1 MNKSTIYILKGLRKL
16 YAKAFRVPS
25 LPKPACEQD
34 PLAVSRIIYDK
45 LIDDKP
51 CMIARFGSTE
61 LVTLVNYLGV
71 KQSDRSILKYIQ
83 GRSLPWWW
91 HEGIMDQIQRWS
103 GFFPPTQNKIEQFC
117 ELMLED
123 MKEVDVLG
131 SWLSDES
138 YIEARCSY
146 IKVRLILMEPF
157 WTNLSWM
164 RALEGK
170 KVLIIHPFA
179 ETIRMQ
185 YGKRHFLFDNPT
197 VLPEFSSLKIIKA
210 VQTLGRS
217 DDRFED
223 WFDALES
230 MKNEIDK
237 TDFEFALIGCGAYGF
252 PLAAYVKRIGKKS
265 IHLGGALQLLFG
277 IKGNRWEN
285 EDFGEQTFGKK
296 GVYKALMNEYWVKPM
311 VVEKPKSAENVES
324 ECYW

>member
-1 MNKSTIYILKGLRKL
+1 MNKFTIYILKGLRKL
-16 YAKAFRVPS
+16 YAKAFRTPS

-34 PLAVSRIIYDK
+34 PNVVSQIIYDK
-45 LIDDKP
+45 LMSDEP

-71 KQSDRSILKYIQ
+71 KQSNRSILKYIQ
-83 GRSLPWWW
+83 GKSDPWWW
-91 HEGIMDQIQRWS
+91 NEGIMDQMHRWS
-103 GFFPPTQNKIEQFC
+103 GFFPPTQEKIEQFC
-117 ELMLED
+117 EQMLED
-123 MKEVDVLG
+123 VQQVDVLG
-131 SWLSDES
+131 SWLPYERYLED
-138 YIEARCSY
+138 RCRC

-170 KVLIIHPFA
+170 KVLVIHPFA

-185 YGKRHFLFDNPT
+185 YENRRLLFINQT
-197 VLPEFSSLKIIKA
+197 ILPDFDVFSVIKA
-210 VQTLGRS
+210 VQTLGGY

-223 WFDALES
+223 WFEALES
-230 MKNEIDK
+230 MKTEIDK
-237 TDFEFALIGCGAYGF
+237 TDFDFALIGCGAYGF
-252 PLAAYVKRIGKKS
+252 PLAAYVKRKGKKS

-285 EDFGEQTFGKK
+285 EDFGEKTFGKK

-311 VVEKPKSAENVES
+311 VEEKPKSAKNVEN